1 MVITPSTASG
11 PPPSKMEAIQWEQA
25 ARPTQFFIIH
35 YSFLSLPALDFDNFL
50 FFILKSNG

>member
-25 ARPTQFFIIH
+25 AHPTQLFII
-35 YSFLSLPALDFDNFL
+35 YFFLGQSGTSTPTTGTT
-50 FFILKSNG
+50 KVM